1 MRMRRLSAALAL
13 PCMLFPA
20 AEAIAQTSPAPI
32 VGSVLAVPQP
42 TTNPP
47 MRDRFPAP
55 ALRDYPDAPRGGLIA
70 AVPVG
75 DDAVIGVGRFSVGEI
90 ARPRTN
96 TEFERNPTDIRRRR
110 SGIAGMGFSL
120 RF

>member
-1 MRMRRLSAALAL
+1 MRVRRLSAALVL

-20 AEAIAQTSPAPI
+20 AEAIAQTSPTPI
-32 VGSVLAVPQP
+32 VGPVQAAPP
-42 TTNPP
+42 PAPNPP
-47 MRDRFPAP
+47 LRDRFPAP
-55 ALRDYPDAPRGGLIA
+55 ALRDYPQASRGGLIA

-75 DDAVIGVGRFSVGEI
+75 EEAVIGVGRFSVGEI

-96 TEFERNPTDIRRRR
+96 TEFERNPTDIRRRQN
-110 SGIAGMGFSL
+110 GIAGMGFSL